1 MPKYGAF
8 TSWVSGA
15 KTSVYSTLAKRL
27 QDYEG
32 ETYPLHIGDTFME
45 PAAGCRMED
54 FDVGTHPGM
63 HRYSPVHGHRPLLE
77 RLAQHVSGRVNA
89 KIEVENILVTAGAT
103 GGLGAIVGALVS
115 PGEEVLILAPHWPLI
130 AGIVRCFHGIPVRVP
145 FFGEGAISTD
155 EGIRRLEAHRTSK
168 TVAVYINTPN
178 NPTGDLLTAEMVAA
192 IAVWSRD
199 KGLWI
204 LSDEVYEE
212 YVYGDKPHT
221 YAVGFAPERTIACH
235 SFSKSYGQ
243 AGNRAGYL
251 VGPKEAIVAAKKV
264 STNTYY
270 SAPTASQLAALAAL
284 DLADPWVAN
293 ARAQYRDVG
302 EAVATLLGVPSP
314 QGSTFL
320 FVDVGDHLDAS
331 GLDGFLSRCVER
343 GLLIAPGPAFGP
355 YPTHVRICF
364 TSAEPERVL
373 RGARVL
379 AELMGRL

>member
-1 MPKYGAF
+1 
-8 TSWVSGA
+8 
-15 KTSVYSTLAKRL
+15 
-27 QDYEG
+27 
-32 ETYPLHIGDTFME
+32 
-45 PAAGCRMED
+45 
-54 FDVGTHPGM
+54 
-63 HRYSPVHGHRPLLE
+63 
-77 RLAQHVSGRVNA
+77 
-89 KIEVENILVTAGAT
+89 
-103 GGLGAIVGALVS
+103 
-115 PGEEVLILAPHWPLI
+115 
-130 AGIVRCFHGIPVRVP
+130 
-145 FFGEGAISTD
+145 
-155 EGIRRLEAHRTSK
+155 
-168 TVAVYINTPN
+168 
-178 NPTGDLLTAEMVAA
+178 MVAA
-192 IAVWSRD
+192 IAAWSRD

-302 EAVATLLGVPSP
+302 QAVATLLGVPSP